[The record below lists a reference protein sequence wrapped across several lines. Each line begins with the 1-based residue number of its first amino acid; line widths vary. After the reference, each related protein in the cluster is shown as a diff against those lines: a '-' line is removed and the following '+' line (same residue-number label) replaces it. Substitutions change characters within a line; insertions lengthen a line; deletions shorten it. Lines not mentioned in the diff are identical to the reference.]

1 MKKSPEGLSIV
12 QLAPPQDTGLG
23 DYTYRVESP
32 GRAMSALE
40 EVRTVISITGLHR
53 DRESLL
59 RECDILLLQHVCD
72 PDLLPVIA
80 ERRDQGLVTVF
91 EIGDNIEHVQ
101 PWNMTFGFWQN
112 EENRSLLCRL
122 IFSCD
127 GLQANNGELLKAFGH
142 LNGSQALFPN
152 HLPELPPQR
161 EDRSGGGLVIGW
173 GGSHDDIE
181 DIRSIAPVL
190 IPWLRSNRRVRLA
203 LMAPDAILDIFADLP
218 AEQKLFRMPGTIRDY
233 YGFLQTVDI
242 GLAPLQDTPCNRC
255 RSDVKFIEYAAF
267 GALPLLQ
274 DLAPYRDP
282 SIPGGTRCLFK
293 DPRELPH
300 VLDQF
305 LSRPELRK
313 QICGCART
321 YAARNRLEDQ
331 HARERI
337 RFYCSLFRTKVSSG
351 KKGTISALQGYVP
364 YAGTAFEQNLYN
376 GLVCLETRESPD
388 AARAHFL
395 EAEKRVPGH
404 FLPPLFLS
412 RCSGDPIGDLHRS
425 LERNP
430 RGLKA
435 RLLLGEAY
443 AQKGDAVAALGV
455 YKEMIEQCPGYDLP
469 YRRAAELLSRLNMK
483 KEAESLARSAADLDL
498 RKKDRPAASP
508 VSTVSTAA
516 PTPAV
521 NGAELYLIM
530 PRGMNYGWGIC
541 GKYLARE
548 ISALTNI
555 RCITEPFTAEDIGD
569 ELDEMLLRRLCL
581 PQDDVERLV
590 SAARGRPVDVPV
602 IQAIQG
608 GNLLPWGPQV
618 PSVRR
623 IGYTFFEDNIL
634 SPRSIRNGDEHFDV
648 VVAGSRWCEEVLQ
661 SYGLRKTR
669 TIIQGVD
676 PAIFHPRGEGKDYFK
691 DRFVIFS
698 GGKFELRKGQDLVL
712 SAFRHLSQKYDDV
725 LLVISWFNAWP
736 ASMKSMS
743 ASPYIRFEA
752 PNGDYPGFIR
762 RLLTA
767 NGIAPEKVLSLPPK
781 PNVMMARIYGN
792 TDIGLFPNRCEGG
805 TNLVLMEYMA
815 CGKPVI
821 ASFNSGHRDILTDEN
836 ALVVRRMKKM
846 NLLRD
851 GAPTAVWDDPDLDE
865 VVEKLEWAYLNR
877 EKLAPIARRAGED
890 LARLTWTESARQFY
904 DLACGGAAVRGRAQ
918 PGEP

>member
-1 MKKSPEGLSIV
+1 MKKDPEGLSIV

-32 GRAMSALE
+32 GRAMSTLE
-40 EVRTVISITGLHR
+40 DVRTVVSITGLHR
-53 DRESLL
+53 DREALL
-59 RECDILLLQHVCD
+59 RECDILLIQHVCD

-91 EIGDNIEHVQ
+91 EIGDQIEHVQ

-112 EENRSLLCRL
+112 EENRSLLGRL

-127 GLQANNGELLKAFGH
+127 ALQANNGELLKAFGP
-142 LNGSQALFPN
+142 LNKTRALFPN
-152 HLPELPPQR
+152 HLAELPPQR
-161 EDRSGGGLVIGW
+161 DSRPDGGLVIGW
-173 GGSHDDIE
+173 GGSHGHRE
-181 DIRSIAPVL
+181 DLRSMAPVL
-190 IPWLRSNRRVRLA
+190 IPWLLANRGVRLA
-203 LMAPDAILDIFADLP
+203 LMASDAILGLFADLP
-218 AEQKLFRMPGTIRDY
+218 AEQKLFRRPGTIQDY
-233 YGFLQTVDI
+233 YDFLRTIDI
-242 GLAPLQDTPCNRC
+242 GLAPLQDTPYNRC

-282 SIPGGTRCLFK
+282 DLPGGTRYLFQ
-293 DPRELPH
+293 DPRELPPI
-300 VLDQF
+300 LDQL
-305 LSRPELRK
+305 LSRPELRRE
-313 QICGCART
+313 ICERART
-321 YAARNRLEDQ
+321 YVAENRREDR

-337 RFYCSLFRTKVSSG
+337 QFYRGLLRAKRSPEETG
-351 KKGTISALQGYVP
+351 ALRGLRGYVP
-364 YAGTAFEQNLYN
+364 YTATAFEQHLYN
-376 GLVCLETRESPD
+376 GLVYLETQEKPD
-388 AARAHFL
+388 AARGHFL
-395 EAEKRVPGH
+395 EAEKLIPNH
-404 FLPPLFLS
+404 ALPPLFLS
-412 RCSGDPIGDLHRS
+412 QCSGDPIGDLRRS

-435 RLLLGEAY
+435 RMLLGEAY
-443 AQKGDAVAALGV
+443 ARKGDAVAALGV
-455 YKEMIEQCPGYDLP
+455 YQEMIEQCPGYDLP
-469 YRRAAELLSRLNMK
+469 YRRAAELLSRLNMTR
-483 KEAESLARSAADLDL
+483 EAESLARSAAELDL
-498 RKKDRPAASP
+498 RKKTRPPVSAEPALPPAA
-508 VSTVSTAA
+508 
-516 PTPAV
+516 
-521 NGAELYLIM
+521 NGAKLYLVM

-548 ISALTNI
+548 ISALAAI
-555 RCITEPFTAEDIGD
+555 RYVTEPFTAEDIGD

-581 PQDDVERLV
+581 PQEDVARLA
-590 SAARGRPVDVPV
+590 SAARARPLDVPV

-608 GNLLPWGPQV
+608 GNLLPWGPQI
-618 PSVRR
+618 PSTRR

-676 PAIFHPRGEGKDYFK
+676 PAIFHPRDAGKDYFK
-691 DRFVIFS
+691 DRFVVFS

-712 SAFRHLSQKYDDV
+712 RAFRHLAQKYDDV

-736 ASMKSMS
+736 ASMHSMA
-743 ASPYIRFEA
+743 ASPYIRFET

-781 PNVMMARIYGN
+781 PNVTMARIYGN

-815 CGKPVI
+815 CGKPVL

-877 EKLAPIARRAGED
+877 EKLAPLARRAGAD
-890 LARLTWTESARQFY
+890 LAQLTWAASARQFY
-904 DLACGGAAVRGRAQ
+904 DLACEGAAGRGAAR